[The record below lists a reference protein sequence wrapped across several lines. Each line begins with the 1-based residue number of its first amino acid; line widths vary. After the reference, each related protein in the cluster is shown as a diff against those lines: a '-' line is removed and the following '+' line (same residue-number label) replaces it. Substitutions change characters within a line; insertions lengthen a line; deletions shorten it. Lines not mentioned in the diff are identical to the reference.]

1 MIQRLVNRQR
11 LPRIGKI
18 KLGITVT
25 KEVPDRENGGMK
37 TVSFPQEVPHFVCP
51 PELTELY
58 GDKPTRLPI
67 LFPSDDIEK
76 VLPTRYEVYS
86 GGLLTLDC
94 DGENAVSIP
103 KKGPEVRFACERPM
117 GEPGKPTPECK
128 CGAKAKGQLNV
139 IVLGGG
145 IGTYQI
151 TVGGEQRLADLL
163 TQLHIYR
170 ETFGSLK
177 AVNGHPIPFE
187 IVRVPQTS
195 QIRKGGEDGERL
207 TREGY
212 PVKIVCHFTAEQA
225 LEARGMRVLEAASAS
240 VKQLTQNLPS
250 TVGMEIVLDAPG
262 LTDAQHAA
270 MAPPL
275 DDQPED
281 IVGAEPGDAD
291 ALAGLRADLETLFS
305 DAAWGNRVQAA
316 NLVKLTVK
324 KNLGIVVTGLG
335 DLDEAGL
342 RKIMSIMSA
351 R

>member
-18 KLGITVT
+18 KLGVTVT
-25 KEVPDRENGGMK
+25 KMKDGRE
-37 TVSFPQEVPHFVCP
+37 VSFPSEVAWFVCP

-225 LEARGMRVLEAASAS
+225 LEARGMRVLEAGPPS
-240 VKQLTQNLPS
+240 VKQLTVGSLPS
-250 TVGMEIVLDAPG
+250 TGEPDMPMQWRPVGPTAAP
-262 LTDAQHAA
+262 Q
-270 MAPPL
+270 APVA
-275 DDQPED
+275 DDPAED
-281 IVGAEPGDAD
+281 ILPVEPGDSD

-305 DAAWGNRVQAA
+305 DAAGGNRVQAA

-324 KNLGIVVTGLG
+324 KNLGIIVSGLG

-342 RKIMSIMSA
+342 RKIMALMSA

>member
-18 KLGITVT
+18 RLGVTVT

-37 TVSFPQEVPHFVCP
+37 TVSFPSETPYFVVPA
-51 PELTELY
+51 ELAELY
-58 GDKPTRLPI
+58 GKRPTRLPI
-67 LFPSDDIEK
+67 LFPSDEIDK
-76 VLPTRYEVYS
+76 VLPTRYEIYA

-250 TVGMEIVLDAPG
+250 SGE
-262 LTDAQHAA
+262 TDQPVR
-270 MAPPL
+270 MLQNPPSEPPQASLL
-275 DDQPED
+275 DDHPDD
-281 IVGAEPGDAD
+281 IVGPEPGDAD

-305 DAAWGNRVQAA
+305 DAAGGNRVQAA